1 MSYQMC
7 RRCNKMFKKDGRFY
21 CEDCLH
27 RTHEEQ
33 TIVVDFVRQHPNSTI
48 IDIISETGVTLKAIE
63 CLVEEGYVSYVK
75 NENGE
80 INASQI
86 VNIVD
91 KLVDKKTKFYTGEK
105 HKK

>member
-1 MSYQMC
+1 
-7 RRCNKMFKKDGRFY
+7 MFKKNGRFY

-33 TIVVDFVRQHPNSTI
+33 NLVIEFVRQHPNSTI

-63 CLVEEGYVSYVK
+63 CLVEEGYVSYIK
-75 NENGE
+75 SSTED

-86 VNIVD
+86 VSIVD
-91 KLVDKKTKFYTGEK
+91 KLVDRRTKFYTGER